1 MTDIQKMINAVR
13 HGKVPPLKVL
23 IEDENVDMYLTDSL
37 GKNILHHA
45 AIEGKE
51 EILRWLIE
59 TKSYDINIKD
69 TIGMKMINY
78 AALRKTKVAKSTEKK
93 DVIKKKEKTIQDL
106 DREKLE
112 KKFHKD
118 KVKMN

>member
-1 MTDIQKMINAVR
+1 MTDIQKLINAVR

-93 DVIKKKEKTIQDL
+93 DQVDIFPIVTTRILYKEHNSQI
-106 DREKLE
+106 
-112 KKFHKD
+112 
-118 KVKMN
+118 